1 MAIFI
6 VMMWLSLIALVL
18 FVCCFGRMRMFQKA
32 GVAAWKAWVPFY
44 RDYVLC
50 EITMGKGWYFVFG
63 LVPFLVPVMN
73 IVYAVEVTQS
83 FGRKLSYGILYFFF
97 PWLCE
102 LIIGCGSAQYLG
114 SMDLEAQVKSILGTP
129 KKQYRDVPGQNSSFQ
144 GYSENKQTAGENMHK
159 PTDEQTRTGHTQENR
174 QTAGMQTGNE
184 QTGNEQT
191 GNEQKS

>member
-83 FGRKLSYGILYFFF
+83 YGRKLSYGILYFFF

-129 KKQYRDVPGQNSSFQ
+129 KKQYRDVSGQNGSAGRKPGDQQAGEQSGNSQ
-144 GYSENKQTAGENMHK
+144 TNVQAENKQS
-159 PTDEQTRTGHTQENR
+159 
-174 QTAGMQTGNE
+174 GNE
-184 QTGNEQT
+184 QNGNGQNT
-191 GNEQKS
+191 